1 MTGQSTAERHAGSLD
16 VVADQLV
23 VVAGQLP
30 DALGD
35 RPLGAFAQFVVAG
48 LREAM
53 GETTAA
59 ITTAVST
66 SDAMSAT
73 LRGTGTHPAT
83 GGGQI
88 TELLGRLTVA
98 GDAVRDRTWLSGDLG
113 GGHAPPATDPLSGMD
128 RAGLGWLRPFVAF
141 LEAPLNQLRGNPRP
155 VAAGALEFDRARQD
169 VSAAAAVYR
178 RATADADGRF
188 ADGLLA
194 LAASSGTVANAL
206 AGADDV
212 VARVVLAVSGIV
224 ADVVGKI
231 VPIMAAAVAEASAT
245 FGQSVAAAIPRCVET
260 AVEAG
265 QRIAGLLAALLASGR
280 NLLELVDGAIA
291 AVRMVRQE
299 LADIAGEHP

>member
-1 MTGQSTAERHAGSLD
+1 VTGQSTAERHAGSLD

-66 SDAMSAT
+66 SDAMSAA
-73 LRGTGTHPAT
+73 LRSTGTHPT
-83 GGGQI
+83 PGGGQI

-98 GDAVRDRTWLSGDLG
+98 GDAVRAGTWLSGDLG
-113 GGHAPPATDPLSGMD
+113 GDRTPPATDPLSGMD
-128 RAGLGWLRPFVAF
+128 SAGLGWLTPFVAF
-141 LEAPLNQLRGNPRP
+141 LEAPLNQLRGNPGP

-178 RATADADGRF
+178 RATADANGRF
-188 ADGLLA
+188 VDALTA
-194 LAASSGTVANAL
+194 LAESSGTIASAL
-206 AGADDV
+206 TGAGDV
-212 VARVVLAVSGIV
+212 VARVARTVTGIV
-224 ADVVGKI
+224 ADVVGTV
-231 VPIMAAAVAEASAT
+231 VPIMAAASAT
-245 FGQSVAAAIPRCVET
+245 SGQSVAAAIPRCAGI

-280 NLLELVDGAIA
+280 NLLELVDGAVA
-291 AVRMVRQE
+291 VVRMVRQE
-299 LADIAGEHP
+299 LTETAGENP